1 MASWSR
7 TTLYGGCSASTPCP
21 PTPKK
26 LRRTGRDAAPTKP
39 IWTFDMLSLG
49 PSAGIQ
55 IQYDT
60 TKGEVTASLDAS
72 ITQSIP
78 GSGKTLPGPKPK
90 GGDGNGKVRYGSGA
104 ARSDGSRCG
113 FRGSFWGASVLTRD
127 GETQDEDKSDD
138 NQGA

>member
-1 MASWSR
+1 MLSVYALPTDSQEAAPD
-7 TTLYGGCSASTPCP
+7 GPGCC
-21 PTPKK
+21 
-26 LRRTGRDAAPTKP
+26 PTKP

-127 GETQDEDKSDD
+127 GQTQDEDKSDD